1 MASSDSTLNFQDLA
15 SRDRMTRAFRD
26 EADHLFMLASEP
38 GRWNDPTACT
48 GWELR
53 DLVGHLVDASD
64 VFRSG
69 FERAR
74 SGLES
79 PSPAAA
85 SGMAQATDEAARSFR
100 SVSRTE
106 LLARLED
113 GTLEL
118 LRLLE
123 SLTDAEWTGLPYP
136 DPFFGPLPPTI
147 VVAGA
152 LGGNCVHG
160 WDIQQGRGGPHALR
174 GDTVDLLVPFVDL
187 LLWAT
192 ANTAGVEA
200 PYAIGVRT
208 SGPNGGEIR
217 WDVSSEGVRYG
228 PGQLS
233 DCAAVLDFDPATYV
247 LTGYGRVNSGTVRG
261 DLEAAARFRSL
272 FVPI

>member
-1 MASSDSTLNFQDLA
+1 MASSDPTLNFQDLA
-15 SRDRMTRAFRD
+15 SRDRVTGALRV
-26 EADHLFMLASEP
+26 EADHLFTLASDP
-38 GRWNDPTACT
+38 GHWNDPTACT

-53 DLVGHLVDASD
+53 DLVGHLVDATD
-64 VFRSG
+64 VFVSG

-100 SVSRTE
+100 SVDRAE

-113 GTLEL
+113 GTSML

-136 DPFFGPLPPTI
+136 DPYFGPLPPTI

-160 WDIQQGRGGPHALR
+160 WDIEQGRGGPHALR

-187 LLWAT
+187 LWWAT
-192 ANTAGVEA
+192 ANTSGVEA

-208 SGPNGGEIR
+208 SGPNGGAVR
-217 WDVSSEGVRYG
+217 WDVSSQGLRYG
-228 PGQLS
+228 PGDLS

-247 LTGYGRVNSGTVRG
+247 LTGYGRVNGGTVRG
-261 DLEAAARFRSL
+261 DLSAAARFRSL
-272 FVPI
+272 FTAI